1 MPYGARRNCFVT
13 FKLGPGG
20 TFMPNFNL
28 PCCSEEGII
37 EDIVKW
43 VKKPLS
49 LLAQTKPNAIWPHCV
64 NACSKH
70 RYIKRPQT
78 RHIIPNKPIH
88 LRVLDRVVGVDYR
101 YLAVSV
107 QTARN
112 AYWHRDQAKS
122 GSSPL
127 FVHLRSTSDIDYL
140 LCCFWWK

>member
-1 MPYGARRNCFVT
+1 MQYGRIVSMRVAN
-13 FKLGPGG
+13 
-20 TFMPNFNL
+20 
-28 PCCSEEGII
+28 I
-37 EDIVKW
+37 DI
-43 VKKPLS
+43 
-49 LLAQTKPNAIWPHCV
+49 
-64 NACSKH
+64 SKGH
-70 RYIKRPQT
+70 KQVDT

-112 AYWHRDQAKS
+112 VYWHRDQAKS

-140 LCCFWWK
+140 LCCF